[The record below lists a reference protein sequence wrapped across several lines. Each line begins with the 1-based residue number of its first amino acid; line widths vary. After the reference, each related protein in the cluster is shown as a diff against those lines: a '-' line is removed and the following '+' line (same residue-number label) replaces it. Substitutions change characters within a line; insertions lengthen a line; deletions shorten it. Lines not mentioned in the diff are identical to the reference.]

1 MANRKFRF
9 KRGGNRKMNRKYN
22 TLDLNNLNNK
32 KTKIVSSEEALK
44 DISPINWSKEVLSGE
59 KKINIDKR

>member
-1 MANRKFRF
+1 
-9 KRGGNRKMNRKYN
+9 MNRKYN